1 MATRSPT
8 PDPDQNAVARQ
19 SRTAPGAKVAS
30 TADSRAASVVAKVI
44 VAANTGAVTRDAAS
58 PTVPP
63 WLGQASAGRV
73 ALSVIVVPQASI
85 TRWAGVHDGQ
95 LRVRLAAPPVDGKA
109 NEELVRFVAGELKL
123 QRRHVIVL
131 RGQTSKRK
139 TLAIDAESGA
149 VLAALIAA
157 GAEEGS

>member
-1 MATRSPT
+1 MGHK
-8 PDPDQNAVARQ
+8 
-19 SRTAPGAKVAS
+19 SRVAPGAKSVS
-30 TADSRAASVVAKVI
+30 EGHSRAGSVVAKVLG
-44 VAANTGAVTRDAAS
+44 AATTGAVTRDAPS
-58 PTVPP
+58 PTTPP
-63 WLGQASAGRV
+63 WLGQASAARV
-73 ALSVIVVPQASI
+73 ALSIIVVPQASI

-109 NEELVRFVAGELKL
+109 NEELVRFVASELKL

-131 RGQTSKRK
+131 RGQTAKRK
-139 TLAIDAESGA
+139 TLAIDAEPGV